1 MAMIKRPIL
10 TLVLILLFLF
20 VVGSSL
26 LGFYTEWLWFKSL
39 GYTSVFLRLINYKLL
54 LGGIFGILS
63 ALLFYLHGRLVFRL
77 AHTPYPLNTEALPIN
92 IPTWLEGRLLS
103 FLLPVAIL
111 VGIFM
116 GLGAAGQWESYQLFP
131 ECPCLSDN
139 PILFSIRIFPFICS
153 VCLFCTI

>member
-1 MAMIKRPIL
+1 LLPVAESTLKQIPLTEDPTSTEEKMAMLKRPIL
-10 TLVLILLFLF
+10 TLVLVLLFLF

-39 GYTSVFLRLINYKLL
+39 GYTSVFLRLLNYKLL

-77 AHTPYPLNTEALPIN
+77 AHTPYPFNTEAVPIN
-92 IPTWLEGRLLS
+92 IPAWLEGRLIS

-111 VGIFM
+111 VGIFL
-116 GLGAAGQWESYQLFP
+116 GFGAAG
-131 ECPCLSDN
+131 
-139 PILFSIRIFPFICS
+139 
-153 VCLFCTI
+153 